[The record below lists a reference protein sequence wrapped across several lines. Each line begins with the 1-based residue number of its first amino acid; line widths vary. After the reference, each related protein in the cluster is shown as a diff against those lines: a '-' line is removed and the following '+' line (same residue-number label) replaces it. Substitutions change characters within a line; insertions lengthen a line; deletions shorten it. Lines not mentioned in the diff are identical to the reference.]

1 MFGRPVTEEEIQQI
15 LRDRAERLNPANRPT
30 NSEVDNST
38 REWDY
43 DHDDFVDSLVNG
55 RARPIE
61 DASAH
66 GGLTEQRS
74 FLRVLGAGLIAVL
87 LFFVWLTWAFFSQT
101 FTEYDDVKLTSSK
114 SGLALSKRADV
125 KLRGMIVGIVREIHV
140 ENGQVVMTLGMD
152 PKVIDRVPAN
162 VRAEIVPKTLFGE
175 KYIDLVPTGAST
187 GAHLQAGD
195 TISDATVPVEFEEFF
210 NDIYPIL
217 TAVPPE
223 KVGYTLTALANTLE
237 GRGDSLGQT
246 LEDTNTYLQKLN
258 PETQQAVD
266 DIVDLGKVSDSYAK
280 QMDNFGDLLR
290 NTAEISDTVVDKRK
304 DLADFFDETDELSD
318 VLADFLDA
326 AGDDIVATVKN
337 SKQPLKISA
346 EYSSMFPCW
355 FKGLDTFL
363 REHMDSIL
371 RNGTLHIDLKLVS
384 PQATLYDVNT
394 EKPTVPKQSVID
406 TVDMANPNIH
416 GENGEYPAGLG
427 TICDHLDAAAAGHP
441 IITHD
446 NPLVIPTNYFEM
458 LGVKNSHNG
467 KLGIE
472 SEYNR
477 VSLGTSNLAGI
488 DSPAQRE
495 VLDRMASALTGV
507 RTTSV
512 PDVASLLLS
521 PVVRGAGVEVSV
533 PDRN

>member
-1 MFGRPVTEEEIQQI
+1 MGI
-15 LRDRAERLNPANRPT
+15 
-30 NSEVDNST
+30 
-38 REWDY
+38 
-43 DHDDFVDSLVNG
+43 
-55 RARPIE
+55 
-61 DASAH
+61 
-66 GGLTEQRS
+66 GL
-74 FLRVLGAGLIAVL
+74 LAVM
-87 LFFVWLTWAFFSQT
+87 LFFLWLTWAFFSQT

-125 KLRGMIVGIVREIHV
+125 KLRGMIVGVVREIHV

-152 PKVIDRVPAN
+152 PKVIDRVPAG

-175 KYIDLVPTGAST
+175 KYVDLIPTSG
-187 GAHLQAGD
+187 GVGGHLQAGD

-280 QMDNFGDLLR
+280 QMDNFGELLR

-394 EKPTVPKQSVID
+394 EKPTIPKQSAID
-406 TVDMANPNIH
+406 AVDLANPKIH
-416 GENGEYPAGLG
+416 GYNGVYPAGLG
-427 TICDHLDAAAAGHP
+427 TICDELNAAAAGNP
-441 IITHD
+441 VRSHD
-446 NPLVIPTNYFEM
+446 NPILIPGELWKLV
-458 LGVKNSHNG
+458 GVKNSHNG
-467 KLGIE
+467 KLGTDAD
-472 SEYNR
+472 YNR
-477 VSLGTSNLAGI
+477 SGLGTSNLDGI

-495 VLDRMASALTGV
+495 VLDRMTTALTGV
-507 RTTSV
+507 KPGSV
-512 PDVASLLLS
+512 PDIASLMLS
-521 PVVRGAGVEVSV
+521 PVIRGAGVTA
-533 PDRN
+533 P